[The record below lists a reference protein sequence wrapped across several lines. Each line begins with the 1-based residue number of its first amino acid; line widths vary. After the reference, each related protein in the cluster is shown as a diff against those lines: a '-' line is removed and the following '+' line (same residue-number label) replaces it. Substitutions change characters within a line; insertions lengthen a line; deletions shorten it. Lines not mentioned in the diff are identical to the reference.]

1 MSADLVVDSSIA
13 LTWLFADELTS
24 ATAELLERLNA
35 ETGVVPDL
43 WFLEIANVLS
53 LAERRGRIPA
63 DRSAE
68 FIIQLSKLDLEID
81 TECSKRAFTH
91 LLPLCRS
98 HQLTSYDA
106 VYLDLAFR
114 RSLPLATLDEALRRA
129 AATLDIKLLGV

>member
-43 WFLEIANVLS
+43 WFLEIANVPC
-53 LAERRGRIPA
+53 LAERRGGIPA

-68 FIIQLSKLDLEID
+68 FIMQLSKLDLEID
-81 TECSKRAFTH
+81 AECSKRAFTH